1 MGEEKKTTTASILG
15 IPCIKPETV
24 RMKYIKEKN
33 NIKEKDE
40 VGELM
45 LFDFKFYYIAI
56 VIKKVLYWQ
65 RINVS
70 IKQSRQ
76 PRNRPP

>member
-1 MGEEKKTTTASILG
+1 M
-15 IPCIKPETV
+15 V

-70 IKQSRQ
+70 IKQSRVDSPEIDLHKYDQ
-76 PRNRPP
+76 RN

>member
-1 MGEEKKTTTASILG
+1 
-15 IPCIKPETV
+15 
-24 RMKYIKEKN
+24 MKYIKEKN